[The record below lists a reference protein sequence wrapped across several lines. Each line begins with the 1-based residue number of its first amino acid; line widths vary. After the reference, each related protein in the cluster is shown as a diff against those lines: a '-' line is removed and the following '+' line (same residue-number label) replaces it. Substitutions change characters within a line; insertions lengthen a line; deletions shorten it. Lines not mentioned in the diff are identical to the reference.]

1 MSQIVSA
8 SSREAVVITAAS
20 STVGLAAIQIVKT
33 EGAVAIATTRTS
45 QKRAELISLGADGRF
60 RPKISRTFPLDQ
72 VVDAYKFLE
81 SNAQVGKIVI
91 TV

>member
-1 MSQIVSA
+1 MQIRA
-8 SSREAVVITAAS
+8 NPQLLKTATQYVYDRLQDA
-20 STVGLAAIQIVKT
+20 
-33 EGAVAIATTRTS
+33 
-45 QKRAELISLGADGRF
+45 RF
-60 RPKISRTFPLDQ
+60 RPQIARTFPLDQ

>member
-1 MSQIVSA
+1 MQPTPFPVIHAIPKGLSVRGYTVMQIRA
-8 SSREAVVITAAS
+8 KPQLLKTAVQYVYDR
-20 STVGLAAIQIVKT
+20 LQ
-33 EGAVAIATTRTS
+33 
-45 QKRAELISLGADGRF
+45 DGRF
-60 RPKISRTFPLDQ
+60 RPKIARTFPLDQ